1 MAYLT
6 GDGYIITKEAGML
19 TWNGDVISGAAA
31 MSLLERVVIL
41 DKEFT
46 KSTGVES
53 DGKNTIWL
61 VEVDGQKAIL
71 KRTEQFYRSLR
82 CQIFLDELKPLFG
95 IPKIGS
101 LLCAPGG
108 KERPTLLMQFV
119 GGGQALVSRP
129 VREWLWNDAI
139 VDTLVRITLL
149 DMVVANSSRKAR
161 NILISKAD
169 ADGKPIEIVPIDEE
183 QAMDFAIQPEFR
195 MSHAIRR
202 RLTMIDLDPHLEALG
217 LSERVAGVATATL
230 TTWRLTAE
238 RYYRPDHAQAIVD
251 RMFANAV
258 DIRRRYFKYLDN
270 SYGAATRSGVP
281 SRSKR
286 GPQPWEKEP

>member
-1 MAYLT
+1 MAGLSWNGEVVT
-6 GDGYIITKEAGML
+6 GDAARAVLNGL
-19 TWNGDVISGAAA
+19 TVI
-31 MSLLERVVIL
+31 
-41 DKEFT
+41 DTQFT
-46 KSTGVES
+46 KSTGVQS

-61 VEVDGQKAIL
+61 VEVEGQKSIL

-101 LLCAPGG
+101 VLCAPGG
-108 KERPTLLMQFV
+108 KERPTLLMKFV

-129 VREWLWNDAI
+129 VEEWLWNNAI

-161 NILISKAD
+161 NILISKSD
-169 ADGKPIEIVPIDEE
+169 EKGKPLEIVPIDEE

-202 RLTMIDLDPHLEALG
+202 RLTLIDLDPYLNALCIHRGVEGAVDWQGG
-217 LSERVAGVATATL
+217 LAVQWQPV
-230 TTWRLTAE
+230 AE
-238 RYYRPDHAQAIVD
+238 RYYRPDHAQEIVLL
-251 RMFANAV
+251 MLKNAF
-258 DIRRRYFKYLDN
+258 DIKLRYFRYLDN
-270 SYGAATRSGVP
+270 SYGAATRSGVA

-286 GPQPWEKEP
+286 GPQPWEREP